1 MSSAQEIVRPSR
13 GAAEARYRTIRLA
26 ALHAAEALAAS
37 AFTMPVRLTGIGPEA
52 LDIAHYDWAVHPNR
66 RCQWPWRKM
75 IADFRRAEPARFEV
89 AIWTDDILCGLAI
102 GRTRADHCR
111 MDYLEASPTPH
122 PLKGRIV
129 PIAAGAAIAYAT
141 ALGKKELRLVDP
153 LPEVVH
159 L

>member
-66 RCQWPWRKM
+66 RCQWPWREM
-75 IADFRRAEPARFEV
+75 IADFPAPNPPSSRLRSGPMTFC
-89 AIWTDDILCGLAI
+89 AAWPSAGLARI
-102 GRTRADHCR
+102 TAAWTIWKPRPRRT
-111 MDYLEASPTPH
+111 P
-122 PLKGRIV
+122 
-129 PIAAGAAIAYAT
+129 
-141 ALGKKELRLVDP
+141 
-153 LPEVVH
+153 
-159 L
+159 